1 MWRWFIGPMVMGAG
15 YATGSVYGRDAE
27 QFVHKNPAVTYAA
40 FDQALANV
48 RDSGTTFFDGGTP
61 MPYEIKVDRS
71 LDQRLV
77 VTILFAGREG
87 ARAELDFVPADGGRD
102 TLIVTRMHGDSAVL
116 RTALAGTSRAR
127 LAYAPDWM
135 LNLAAKPTLQQL
147 AAQIDA
153 NGEAAFGEAEPADA
167 ATQWQNNL
175 TDDQRNQMQEWQQ
188 YDATRPSV
196 DPDADAANSSGE
208 DGGAR

>member
-1 MWRWFIGPMVMGAG
+1 MVMGAG

-27 QFVHKNPAVTYAA
+27 QLVHKNPAVTYAA
-40 FDQALANV
+40 FDQAVANV
-48 RDSGTTFFDGGTP
+48 RESGTTFFDGGTP

-87 ARAELDFVPADGGRD
+87 ARAELDFVPADGGKD
-102 TLIVTRMHGDSAVL
+102 TLIVTRMQGNSAVL
-116 RTALAGTSRAR
+116 RSALAGTSRSR

-153 NGEAAFGEAEPADA
+153 NGEAAFGEGEPADA

>member
-1 MWRWFIGPMVMGAG
+1 MWRWFIGPMVMAAG

-27 QFVHKNPAVTYAA
+27 QLVHKNPAVTYAA
-40 FDQALANV
+40 FDQAMANV
-48 RDSGTTFFDGGTP
+48 RASGTTFFDGGTP

-87 ARAELDFVPADGGRD
+87 ARAELDFVPADGGKD
-102 TLIVTRMHGDSAVL
+102 TLIVTRMHGNSAVL
-116 RTALAGTSRAR
+116 RSALAGTSRSR

-153 NGEAAFGEAEPADA
+153 NGEAAFGEGEPADA

>member
-1 MWRWFIGPMVMGAG
+1 
-15 YATGSVYGRDAE
+15 
-27 QFVHKNPAVTYAA
+27 
-40 FDQALANV
+40 
-48 RDSGTTFFDGGTP
+48 
-61 MPYEIKVDRS
+61 
-71 LDQRLV
+71 
-77 VTILFAGREG
+77 
-87 ARAELDFVPADGGRD
+87 
-102 TLIVTRMHGDSAVL
+102 LIVTRMQGNSAVL
-116 RTALAGTSRAR
+116 RSALAGTSRSR

-153 NGEAAFGEAEPADA
+153 NGEAAFGEGEPADA

>member
-27 QFVHKNPAVTYAA
+27 QLVHKNPAVTYAA
-40 FDQALANV
+40 FDQAVANV
-48 RDSGTTFFDGGTP
+48 RESGTTFFDGGTP

-87 ARAELDFVPADGGRD
+87 ARAELDFVPADGGKD
-102 TLIVTRMHGDSAVL
+102 TLIVTRMQGNSAVL
-116 RTALAGTSRAR
+116 RSALAGTSRSR

-153 NGEAAFGEAEPADA
+153 NGEAAFGEGEPADA

>member
-1 MWRWFIGPMVMGAG
+1 MWKWLIGPLLVGTGCIA
-15 YATGSVYGRDAE
+15 GSVYGRDAE
-27 QFVHKNPAVTYAA
+27 QLAHKNQADTYAA
-40 FDQALANV
+40 VEQALDNV
-48 RDSGTTFFDGGTP
+48 PESGTTSFEGGTP
-61 MPYEIKVDRS
+61 MHYQVEIERTPDR
-71 LDQRLV
+71 QLV
-77 VTILFAGREG
+77 ATILFANREG
-87 ARAELDFVPADGGRD
+87 ARAQFDFTPKD
-102 TLIVTRMHGDSAVL
+102 GDSATVIAVRVHGDRDVL
-116 RTALAGTSRAR
+116 SQVLAGTSRAR

-188 YDATRPSV
+188 YDATRPAV
-196 DPDADAANSSGE
+196 DPDAHAGNASGE
-208 DGGAR
+208 DAGAR

>member
-27 QFVHKNPAVTYAA
+27 QLVHKNPAVTYAA
-40 FDQALANV
+40 FDQAVANV
-48 RDSGTTFFDGGTP
+48 RESGTTFFDGGTP

-87 ARAELDFVPADGGRD
+87 AHAELDFVPADGGKD
-102 TLIVTRMHGDSAVL
+102 TLIVTRMQGNSAVL
-116 RTALAGTSRAR
+116 RSALAGTSRAR

-153 NGEAAFGEAEPADA
+153 NGEAAFGEGEPADA

-196 DPDADAANSSGE
+196 DPDADVANSSGE
-208 DGGAR
+208 DAAAR